1 MSIIHHA
8 RYAQRRVVL
17 RVTVQLWAS
26 SKCGRI
32 SRAVRADHRPKVSK
46 VMLHEQPQNSR
57 LVSCRRYF
65 GSVAS
70 LSAVASLL
78 DFLLCT
84 RPAFAF
90 SPSSPYQTRRASGNC
105 SQARSVTSGTL
116 RLSGRRSAGIAHGTG
131 RVLLPQLVHLSGE
144 AQVTGW
150 GGEWCFNVLLG
161 HPHAILNEYH

>member
-1 MSIIHHA
+1 MG
-8 RYAQRRVVL
+8 L
-17 RVTVQLWAS
+17 LE
-26 SKCGRI
+26 
-32 SRAVRADHRPKVSK
+32 VRADFPSCSGRSPPQSSK
-46 VMLHEQPQNSR
+46 GNASRTTTEQPLGVMPQI
-57 LVSCRRYF
+57 F

-78 DFLLCT
+78 DSLLCT

-90 SPSSPYQTRRASGNC
+90 SPSSPYQTRRSLGNC